1 MPCSILIAMP
11 DMNGKNV
18 ALLIDFENLVYGLR
32 NDYPENYENKVDP
45 ELLMRVS
52 EEYGQVILA
61 NAYADWRGREVNQFQ
76 TQLYSLGVELIHVFG
91 RRYGGVT
98 KNAVDVKMAVDAVE
112 MLWKYGHI
120 DTFVIVSGDRD
131 FIHVLK
137 ALRRNGKR
145 VIGIATDSSASA
157 DFAELCDR
165 FIRYDSLASAMNA
178 AATGPSPAQRA
189 SLDQI
194 KEVLLTE
201 LSKRPSGMKGAQVK
215 PLLRRMIAPTFDESE
230 YGYGRMSDL
239 LFALGDVIRVDIGD
253 GSGDV
258 TLFPASTPIVEGAL
272 AAKAPRIAPDAASLA
287 RASGLSDFRFT
298 SDRNERRRILDLLYR
313 AMTRGSEFTQN
324 GVIEEVLSKQ
334 PELSTTV
341 LAKYIFLLWQSRVFI
356 VAPNQHDKALRD
368 RRMTLIPDLTGPEAL
383 IKRYEMGA
391 IYKVVGAAGP
401 QHIEVGNELV
411 AELLGLDAT
420 DEGRAEAQML
430 LEAAKAINRG

>member
-1 MPCSILIAMP
+1 MPET
-11 DMNGKNV
+11 NGKNV

-32 NDYPENYENKVDP
+32 NDYPENYETKVDP

-165 FIRYDSLASAMNA
+165 FIRYDSLATAMNA
-178 AATGPSPAQRA
+178 SGPGQGAGQRA

-201 LSKRPSGMKGAQVK
+201 LTKRPSGMKGAQVK

-239 LFALGDVIRVDIGD
+239 LLALNDTIRVDVGD

-258 TLFPASTPIVEGAL
+258 TLFPASAPILEGPIT
-272 AAKAPRIAPDAASLA
+272 AKGPRIAPSAAALA

-298 SDRNERRRILDLLYR
+298 SDRMERRRILEQLFHS
-313 AMTRGSEFTQN
+313 MSRGAEFTQN
-324 GVIEEVLSKQ
+324 GVIEEVLAKH
-334 PELSTTV
+334 PDLSTTV

-356 VAPNQHDKALRD
+356 VVPNQHDKALRD
-368 RRMTLIPDLTGPEAL
+368 RKMSLIPELSTADAL

-391 IYKVVGAAGP
+391 IYKVIAAATQQNLDVDAG
-401 QHIEVGNELV
+401 LV
-411 AELLGLDAT
+411 ADILGLEASDQ
-420 DEGRAEAQML
+420 GRSEAQAL
-430 LEAAKAINRG
+430 LESAKSINR